1 MCSTVWRVGGD
12 VLFENAFDEV
22 NAAARPF
29 EFVAGEQVGGAG
41 GIAKA
46 AVDAGAQNLFGRLNF
61 WVLEQMGGN
70 GRAHYVSSVR
80 PAASARGPCRAR

>member
-1 MCSTVWRVGGD
+1 MLYRLSARGD
-12 VLFENAFDEV
+12 VLFENVFDEV

-46 AVDAGAQNLFGRLNF
+46 AVDAGAQDFFGRFDF

-70 GRAHYVSSVR
+70 GRAHRSVPFVSQ
-80 PAASARGPCRAR
+80 PAR

>member
-1 MCSTVWRVGGD
+1 MLDRLSARGD

-46 AVDAGAQNLFGRLNF
+46 AVDAGAQDLFGGFNF
-61 WVLEQMGGN
+61 WVLEQMGGDY
-70 GRAHYVSSVR
+70 RAHRSAQFVPQ
-80 PAASARGPCRAR
+80 PAR